1 VLIVVVPMESENEIE
16 KLFFKVK
23 PVRIMVGVAGREE
36 SYARKLSK
44 DVGATYAHTVK
55 VLNRMKDYELVRFEP
70 KGRKKIVTFTEGG
83 RNIVDPL
90 SRAFREAEK
99 QQKRIDGRDNGL
111 SDNMRF

>member
-1 VLIVVVPMESENEIE
+1 MLIVVVPMESENEIE

-111 SDNMRF
+111 